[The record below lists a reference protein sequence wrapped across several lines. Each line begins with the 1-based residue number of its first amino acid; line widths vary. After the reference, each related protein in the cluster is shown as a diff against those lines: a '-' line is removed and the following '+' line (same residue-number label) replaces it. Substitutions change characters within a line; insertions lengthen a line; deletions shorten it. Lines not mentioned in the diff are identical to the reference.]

1 MLWFLNK
8 WNYGDAF
15 MEQIEFHGNDFCEKL
30 KTRSFDRMQHVST
43 EISFNQINI
52 IP

>member
-30 KTRSFDRMQHVST
+30 KKFFRQNAAR
-43 EISFNQINI
+43 FNQINT